1 MSYESQGQYLA
12 RLKRERVKDHIQ
24 REDEKIRLLAVQQ
37 NKEHIRFILKDIQT
51 IKNDFDEIKD
61 MIKDIKE
68 LVKRKEER
76 DMNKWLTWG

>member
-1 MSYESQGQYLA
+1 MSYVSQGQYLEQ
-12 RLKRERVKDHIQ
+12 LKRDRIVEHRK

-37 NKEHIRFILKDIQT
+37 NKEHIRSILKDINT
-51 IKNDFDEIKD
+51 IKSDFDEIKL
-61 MIKDIKE
+61 MVQEIKE